1 VGVEYVDRVALRRF
15 RDGGE
20 EVTLEGERDGHAVQF
35 HARFV
40 VDATGPRGFLH
51 HALGLDE
58 LELPDYPRTQGLYS
72 HFTGVSRLEG
82 TSWRRIDEAPPY
94 PIDDAAVH
102 HVFDGGWIWVLQ
114 FKSGVTSAG
123 VAVTDELASRLRFSD
138 GAEAWSRV
146 VDMIPGLKEQFS
158 EARAIR
164 PFVHMQRMAFRSSDV
179 AGERWALLPSAAG
192 FVDPLLSTGIPLTLL
207 GVSRLAEII
216 ERDWERDW
224 GTQRFNERLQAYAQ
238 QTNRELTAT
247 ACLIGALYANMNNFP
262 VFVALTL
269 LYFAAAS
276 FSETARKLGKPHM
289 AGSFLLCDD
298 SNFGPVYAQLIER
311 SRHLLSKN
319 ESNELIKDILEAIEP
334 INIAGLG
341 RPDRRNWYPV
351 YADDLLGAAEK
362 LGASRENI
370 VELLRRCGF

>member
-1 VGVEYVDRVALRRF
+1 
-15 RDGGE
+15 
-20 EVTLEGERDGHAVQF
+20 
-35 HARFV
+35 
-40 VDATGPRGFLH
+40 
-51 HALGLDE
+51 
-58 LELPDYPRTQGLYS
+58 
-72 HFTGVSRLEG
+72 
-82 TSWRRIDEAPPY
+82 
-94 PIDDAAVH
+94 
-102 HVFDGGWIWVLQ
+102 
-114 FKSGVTSAG
+114 
-123 VAVTDELASRLRFSD
+123 
-138 GAEAWSRV
+138 
-146 VDMIPGLKEQFS
+146 
-158 EARAIR
+158 
-164 PFVHMQRMAFRSSDV
+164 MQRMAFRSSDV